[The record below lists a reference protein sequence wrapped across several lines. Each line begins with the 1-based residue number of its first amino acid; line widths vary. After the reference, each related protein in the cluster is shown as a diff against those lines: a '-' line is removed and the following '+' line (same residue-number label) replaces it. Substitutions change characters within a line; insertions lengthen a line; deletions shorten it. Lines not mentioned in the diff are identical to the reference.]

1 MNYTDASPSELLMA
15 CGRQDQKAFQ
25 TLYEKTSANLYA
37 VCLRILKNEA
47 TAQECLQEAYIKI
60 WNHAARYQPERAQ
73 ATTWMTT
80 ICRNLSI
87 DTLRKLGKE
96 GGRAG
101 EFELENLHDER
112 AEDVMFHSTDARLLE
127 RCMEELKEQPR
138 QAVRLAYY
146 DGMTHGE
153 LAAHLDIPLGTIKT
167 WIRRALEQLK
177 LCLG

>member
-1 MNYTDASPSELLMA
+1 MNYPDASTSELLMA
-15 CGRQDQKAFQ
+15 SGRQDQKAFQ
-25 TLYEKTSANLYA
+25 LLYEKTSANLYA

-47 TAQECLQEAYIKI
+47 TAQECLQEAYIKV

-80 ICRNLSI
+80 ICRNLCI

-96 GGRAG
+96 GQAG
-101 EFELENLHDER
+101 SEFEFDNLQDER
-112 AEDVMFHSTDARLLE
+112 AEDLMFHSTDARLLQH
-127 RCMEELKEQPR
+127 CMDELREQQR

-153 LAAHLDIPLGTIKT
+153 LSAHLDIPLGTIKT

-177 LCLG
+177 SCLG